1 MIDLTPHPKRVLV
14 SGSTGAVGMP
24 VCARLME
31 RGHFV
36 RGFARR
42 PTEGV
47 NECVQGDLNDRT
59 KVREAVDGMDAIVHL
74 GAWPDIGDFIDDILQ
89 PNVVGL
95 YYICEAARE
104 VDVDRL
110 ILGSSLRSVSGRRAN
125 DLPIAADAYPCPQ
138 DDYALTKAWMEIAGE
153 MYARMYGLSVINAR
167 IGWLPRHREGAE
179 RLMSA
184 SNGPDLFLSH
194 DDAGRFFERAVESE
208 RPARGE
214 CVTLFVTSWPKTTER
229 LDLGPSREVIGY
241 EPVDT
246 WPEGLPFDV
255 SGLA

>member
-1 MIDLTPHPKRVLV
+1 MTDHAPHPKRVLV
-14 SGSTGAVGMP
+14 TGSTGAVGRP
-24 VCARLME
+24 VCERLMK

-47 NECVQGDLNDRT
+47 SEYVQGDLNDGE

-74 GAWPDIGDFIDDILQ
+74 GAHPDVGDFIDDLLQ

-95 YYICEAARE
+95 YYICDAARDLG
-104 VDVDRL
+104 VPRL
-110 ILGSSLRSVSGRRAN
+110 VLGSSLRSVSGRREHE
-125 DLPIAADAYPCPQ
+125 LPVAADAFPMPR
-138 DDYALTKAWMEIAGE
+138 DHYALTKAWMEITGE
-153 MYARMYGLSVINAR
+153 MYARMHGLSVINAR

-179 RLMSA
+179 RLVST
-184 SNGPDLFLSH
+184 SYGPDFFLSH
-194 DDAGRFFERAVESE
+194 DDAGRFFERSVESE
-208 RPARGE
+208 RPASGE
-214 CVTLFVTSWPKTTER
+214 CATLFVTSRPKTTMR
-229 LDLGPSREVIGY
+229 LDLTPSRELIGY